1 MSTAKADTGKI
12 IDGPY
17 TIHANDIN
25 LLSLASDDADGS
37 KGSNFLLDAQGNGA
51 DKKDGH
57 LWLKASGTACMLCD
71 TACVAIQTKTKQ
83 EILIE
88 CDDTGE
94 ITIHQ
99 GKLLTDPTIV
109 LKPEGITLSVGP
121 DAMASKIE
129 ITKDGIT
136 LSCGPM
142 AKIQMT
148 QQGIKLVVADMNSV
162 ELKPA
167 EVDVQGLSVKV
178 NGQIETDIQ
187 GGVQTKVSAGAMLKE
202 QGAITMIG

>member
-1 MSTAKADTGKI
+1 MSPPDGKKTANAGKV
-12 IDGPY
+12 IDGAY
-17 TIHANDIN
+17 TLHANDITIQ
-25 LLSLASDDADGS
+25 ARAPEGPDAS
-37 KGSNFLLDAQGNGA
+37 KGAYFMLDAQGGGA

-109 LKPEGITLSVGP
+109 LEAGGHYPVSRSGP
-121 DAMASKIE
+121 RPGGLQNRDNQRWHNAILWADGRKSK
-129 ITKDGIT
+129 
-136 LSCGPM
+136 
-142 AKIQMT
+142 
-148 QQGIKLVVADMNSV
+148 
-162 ELKPA
+162 
-167 EVDVQGLSVKV
+167 
-178 NGQIETDIQ
+178 
-187 GGVQTKVSAGAMLKE
+187 
-202 QGAITMIG
+202 